1 MTTLDPT
8 ARRELRA
15 RAHHLHPVVA
25 IGAQGLTPAVLH
37 EVDVALTAH
46 ELIKIRVFSDDRA
59 LRANLLE
66 QICSA
71 LACAAVQQLG
81 KLLIVWRSNPEKA
94 AAAKRKPARKAPAGG
109 TANRKSPA
117 PASVRTRIA
126 APQGKPRAPSRRQRG
141 QPIPVAD
148 ERSHGESDG
157 HDSGSRRRRQIRK
170 R

>member
-94 AAAKRKPARKAPAGG
+94 AGASSPLKHRVPHPATFARTTSTRLAERPPAG
-109 TANRKSPA
+109 
-117 PASVRTRIA
+117 
-126 APQGKPRAPSRRQRG
+126 
-141 QPIPVAD
+141 
-148 ERSHGESDG
+148 
-157 HDSGSRRRRQIRK
+157 
-170 R
+170 